1 MLDNKT
7 NQNKHNETDMKTLPE
22 HTIKKNTVHDLNQN
36 VPKAK
41 QDVKKGEICG

>member
-7 NQNKHNETDMKTLPE
+7 NQNKHDETDIKTLPE
-22 HTIKKNTVHDLNQN
+22 HTIKENTVHDLNQN

-41 QDVKKGEICG
+41 QGVKKGEICG

>member
-7 NQNKHNETDMKTLPE
+7 NQNKHDETDMKTLPE
-22 HTIKKNTVHDLNQN
+22 HTIKENTVHDLNQN

-41 QDVKKGEICG
+41 QDVKKR